1 MKNKYLGGLRKEYAV
16 DSATVNE
23 CISNIDSWELQK
35 EQREW
40 VNKLKKYWELVDL
53 AFRYGNS
60 FY

>member
-1 MKNKYLGGLRKEYAV
+1 MKNQYLGGLRKEYVV

-23 CISNIDSWELQK
+23 CISQIDSWELQK